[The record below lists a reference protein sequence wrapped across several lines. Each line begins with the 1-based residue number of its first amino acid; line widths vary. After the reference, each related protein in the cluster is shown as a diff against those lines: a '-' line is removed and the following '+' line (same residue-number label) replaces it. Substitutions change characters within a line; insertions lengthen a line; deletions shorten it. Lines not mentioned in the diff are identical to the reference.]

1 MRNKMENLEGKY
13 QAQVLG
19 ILETEKTQN
28 ILATNYV
35 YGRMNNLLSDEESC
49 LGLWQERP
57 NSQLK

>member
-35 YGRMNNLLSDEESC
+35 YGGDE
-49 LGLWQERP
+49 
-57 NSQLK
+57 